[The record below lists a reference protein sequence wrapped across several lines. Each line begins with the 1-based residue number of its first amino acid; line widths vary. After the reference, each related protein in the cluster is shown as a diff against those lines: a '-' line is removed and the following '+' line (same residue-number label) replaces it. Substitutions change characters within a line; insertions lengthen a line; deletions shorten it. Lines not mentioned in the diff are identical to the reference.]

1 MAMKKMLF
9 SDIDTPDKV
18 LKRSFVSKMI
28 IPFEVLMGDLTV
40 YVSNKQQ
47 KSDLFWTCVL
57 VKRLP
62 ACRIAHFGE
71 ICGYKYLVDA
81 ANKYPQD
88 AEVAKHICL
97 ALNRCAIE
105 DDKTRELCM
114 LNGCVELVLDI
125 ARRFLPTWLD
135 KQVHED
141 VRVENACTVHAAL
154 AALSCLTI
162 NNKNTAK
169 KRCLANDGARI
180 LFQALETFSD
190 GPAAF
195 VTPACIALNNIVK
208 DPSCESLCKE
218 YDDLVSSLIAKFQ
231 DGPTYSVS
239 ELTKL
244 LYFMHNHGGPDKGVI
259 MLTKLLE
266 DHVDGPEPLLC
277 GALDVL
283 ASCTDVNHVDITTS
297 FDDAALGATIKL
309 FTKHRQCGS
318 PLLLGLICNV
328 LHNATSDLRPNFAA
342 RQTLCQPIVQDLFG
356 LVRLLSG
363 SHTNEFRMA
372 CHALAGVCMNNQP
385 NRACITASQMQ
396 VLADLSKV
404 QTDDEIRLVL
414 CGICNEEK

>member
-105 DDKTRELCM
+105 DEKARELCM
-114 LNGCVELVLDI
+114 QNGCVELVLDV
-125 ARRFLPTWLD
+125 AKRFLPTWLD

-141 VRVENACTVHAAL
+141 VRVENACTVQAAFG
-154 AALSCLTI
+154 ALSCLT
-162 NNKNTAK
+162 NNKAAT
-169 KRCLANDGARI
+169 KRCFANDGARI
-180 LFQALETFSD
+180 LFQALETFSN

-195 VTPACIALNNIVK
+195 VMPACVALSNIVE

-231 DGPTYSVS
+231 DGPTYSVL

-244 LYFMHNHGGPDKGVI
+244 LYLMRNHGGPDEGVV
-259 MLTKLLE
+259 MLTKLLD

-277 GALDVL
+277 GALVVL
-283 ASCTDVNHVDITTS
+283 EGFTNLNHVDVTTS

-309 FTKHRQCGS
+309 FTKHCQDGS
-318 PLLLGLICNV
+318 PVLLGLICNV
-328 LHNATSDLRPNFAA
+328 LRNATSDLRPNFAA
-342 RQTLCQPIVQDLFG
+342 KQTLCQPIVQGLFG
-356 LVRLLSG
+356 VVRRFSG
-363 SHTNEFRMA
+363 SNTNEFRMA
-372 CHALAGVCMNNQP
+372 CRALAGVCMNNQP
-385 NRACITASQMQ
+385 NQACITASQMK
-396 VLADLSKV
+396 VLASLSKV
-404 QTDDEIRLVL
+404 QTDDEIRSAL